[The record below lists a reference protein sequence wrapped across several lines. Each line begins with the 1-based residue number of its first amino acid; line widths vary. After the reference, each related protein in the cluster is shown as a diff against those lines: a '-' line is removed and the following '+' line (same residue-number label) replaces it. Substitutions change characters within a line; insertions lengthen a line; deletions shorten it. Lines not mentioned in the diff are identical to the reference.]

1 MAKVEPL
8 SASEEALWRALMR
21 IVKLVPRQLDVD
33 LVRGAGLTASEYTMI
48 MHLSEAPKR
57 QLRMADLAV
66 ATGLSASRTTRLVD
80 DLQRRGLVTK
90 RGSSAD
96 GRSNIA
102 KLTPEGL
109 AKLRTA
115 WRVHVASVRN
125 RFLDHVDASD
135 VPTVAHALTAVATKL
150 ED

>member
-1 MAKVEPL
+1 MAAPRPL
-8 SASEEALWRALMR
+8 SASEEAVWRALMR
-21 IVKLVPRQLDVD
+21 IVKIVPRQLDVD
-33 LVRGAGLTASEYTMI
+33 LVRSAGLTASEYTMI
-48 MHLSEAPKR
+48 MHLSEAPNR
-57 QLRMADLAV
+57 ELRMADLAV

-102 KLTPEGL
+102 KLTSDGL
-109 AKLRTA
+109 AKLKTA
-115 WRVHVASVRN
+115 WRAHLASVRA
-125 RFLDHVDASD
+125 RFFDHMPASAVD
-135 VPTVAHALTAVATKL
+135 TVAEALTAVAMQL